1 MWFQVTVNLYLAKEV
16 QLFPGL
22 GLYSAIFVIYLHG
35 PTKESRTATI
45 IFYVICLLYVL
56 STASLVG
63 DLIGGI
69 FQSYPVVSNNLSLT

>member
-1 MWFQVTVNLYLAKEV
+1 MCFQVNLYLAKEV

-35 PTKESRTATI
+35 PSKESRTATI

-56 STASLVG
+56 STAALVS
-63 DLIGGI
+63 DFIGAI
-69 FQSYPVVSNNLSLT
+69 LQSCPAVSNNLSLT